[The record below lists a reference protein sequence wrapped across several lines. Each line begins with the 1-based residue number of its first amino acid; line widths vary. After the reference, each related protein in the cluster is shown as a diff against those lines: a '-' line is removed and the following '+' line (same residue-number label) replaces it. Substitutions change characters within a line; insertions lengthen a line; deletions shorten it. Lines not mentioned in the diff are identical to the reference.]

1 MAYLRRCVSVLVT
14 LSVLLSFG
22 VFAPPAGGTAAAAEI
37 QVSSGESIQ
46 DAIDSAAPGDVII
59 VGPGTY
65 AEDLVID
72 KALTVVS
79 SDGSDATTIAGL
91 VDIDLLDNET
101 LVFGGEGAGFTVTN
115 PNGPGIDATLDYW
128 CALTI
133 EGNAI
138 SGNDTVGLRVRRV
151 HYFSEVEVRGN
162 EISENGEAGIEA
174 GAFGPA
180 VRYHSTLSILDNVIT
195 NNADEGID
203 WNDTWDNSHGLI
215 QGNTITGN
223 GDDGIWHDDVEHGSS
238 LNILDNV
245 VSDNVGRGIYIY
257 EYEDGCE
264 GLIQGNT
271 IERNGEDGF
280 YMSDD
285 PSHGS
290 RLTIRDNS
298 FVQNGGFGLRMDD
311 VEDRGY
317 LAIID
322 NEIVDNESG
331 GIRLYEVDSGAEGL
345 ISGNTITGNGG
356 FGIYVYS
363 GLDYGGYLLI
373 EGNTISGTQ
382 SGVVTNE
389 EPGGWDV
396 EYWLEHGDVAPGS
409 ETVYVNGVPVSESDY
424 LLVHDSGTIVFDA
437 VPSGAV
443 TVDYTYGGAGIYV
456 GDEVG
461 EGSDLAI
468 RDNQVVDNGG
478 KGIYVEEIERGGEV
492 VIAEGNTISRNGAH
506 GVVVGSRYYDSWYKE
521 WIYYGVVDGSFLEVA
536 DNEISDNGGNG
547 VDILLIEDGSKVLI
561 ESNTLSE
568 NAYGVYVG
576 EMNEG
581 STLDILGNTITGQSS
596 GGVYAANIDESEVN
610 VLDNVISANTGIGLQ
625 VGEGETLSDSKAT
638 IRCNTIYN
646 NTEWGI
652 YMVVEHSLVDIS
664 GNHILAN
671 GTSGTEGGIHVQGA
685 ALDLVGIHQNSI
697 AGNYD
702 WGLLNASA
710 EEVDA
715 TYNWWGDVDG
725 PYQATTNTGG
735 GGDEVSDNVDF
746 SDWLSAAPALCAEYV
761 PETATPVT
769 ITVGDDGEDF
779 SSIQAAIDDAEP
791 GDIILVSPGTYSEN
805 LTIEKSLTLHSTDG
819 AESTTIDGMVAID
832 LVDAATVTFGG
843 ADAGFTVTGSSP
855 GFEVRLSSWSQ
866 LTIQGNSING
876 CDDNGIYV
884 ERVRRWSLLS
894 VLDNAI
900 ADNSYDG
907 ISIDEILDFGEV
919 RIEGNV
925 ISRND
930 EDGIS
935 VQTVHYAGALEIR
948 DNIIE
953 ENSGTGINLFEYG
966 VVRYGSSASIVD
978 NEIRGNGFDGEC
990 NRGRGIRWMNV
1001 FDGSEGLVQG
1011 NTITGNARD
1020 GFYFDDVEHGSSLD
1034 LVNNL
1039 VADNGG
1045 RGIHLFEYE
1054 DGCAGLIQGNTITGN
1069 GRDGFYMS
1077 DDPSDGSRVT
1087 IEQNTITGNGG
1098 KGLRV
1103 DDVEDGG
1110 HLAIVDNVI
1119 EDNQGIGIY
1128 LYEVDSGSDCLIDGN
1143 TITNNAIY
1151 GVYVSSG
1158 ADYGGVLTLTGN
1170 TISGTRAEL
1179 HGVYVGFGCGGETY
1193 FYLGLPEFS
1202 LVPGSATI
1210 YLDGVEVSAA
1220 DYYLDYEYGEIY
1232 FDTAPGD
1239 GVFISADYALEN
1251 AGWGIY
1257 VNNDVDEGS
1266 VLTIA
1271 GNVVTDNL
1279 LSGIFI
1285 RDIGAQGAGAV
1296 IIEANTV
1303 SGNGAHGIAVG
1314 TQTFNWW
1321 DEIWDYYGVRNGSSL
1336 SMLDNEISD
1345 NAADGI
1351 NVHQVDNGSIVRIDG
1366 NAVTG
1371 SCGAALWLCG
1381 DAETLKDSE
1390 AYVLGNVLDAN
1401 DGWGLYGYLE
1411 HALLDVSGCN
1421 QVTSNA
1427 GGGIYLDGSDMGLVG
1442 IHNNNIKGNTEWG
1455 LLNDSDEMVDA
1466 LTNWWGDGSGPYQA
1480 DTNTAGLGDP
1490 VSDNVLYNPWMTAS
1504 CEPSS
1509 VSAAFAASA
1518 RSGAPGLSVRFTDRS
1533 TSGCDIV
1540 AWLWD
1545 FGDGG
1550 SSTAQNPT
1558 HVFLR
1563 EGTFTVTLTVW
1574 DSCGHSDTITMQA
1587 YISIKK
1593 VMRNLR
1599 EPSGDDAPEPASL
1612 GVSYLYIDPIQV
1624 LPGQTVTVSANVC
1637 NSGEERGNRT
1647 VSFMVN
1653 GEAVE
1658 SQSVSVSGGACQQ
1671 VTFTVARVV
1680 PGAYQ
1685 VAIDGMVGQFS
1696 VVAPRTVTQSVASQQ
1711 QTGLGTAGIIAI
1723 IAVMLVLIAALIM
1736 VFRRT

>member
-1 MAYLRRCVSVLVT
+1 MIHARRGLSLLT
-14 LSVLLSFG
+14 ILSVFLSLGLL
-22 VFAPPAGGTAAAAEI
+22 APPAAGTAAAAEI
-37 QVSSGESIQ
+37 PVSSGDSIQ
-46 DAIDSAAPGDVII
+46 DAIDSASPGDVII

-72 KALTVVS
+72 KSLTVVS

-101 LVFGGEGAGFTVTN
+101 LVFGGEGSGFTVTN

-138 SGNDTVGLRVRRV
+138 SGNDNVGLRVRQV
-151 HYFSEVEVRGN
+151 HYFSEVEVRNN

-203 WNDTWDNSHGLI
+203 WNDTWDNGHGLI

-245 VSDNVGRGIYIY
+245 VSDNVGCGISIY

-271 IERNGEDGF
+271 VERNGEDGF
-280 YMSDD
+280 YMSDN

-290 RLTIRDNS
+290 RLTISENAIIE
-298 FVQNGGFGLRMDD
+298 NGGFGLRLDAVD
-311 VEDRGY
+311 HGGY

-331 GIRLYEVDSGAEGL
+331 GIRLDEVASGAEGL
-345 ISGNTITGNGG
+345 ISGNSITGNGDY
-356 FGIYVYS
+356 GIYISS
-363 GLDYGGYLLI
+363 GLDYGGSLTL
-373 EGNTISGTQ
+373 EGNTVSDTQ
-382 SGVVTNE
+382 SAAVLGE
-389 EPGGWDV
+389 EPYGYDRD
-396 EYWLEHGDVAPGS
+396 YSLEHDDVVPGS
-409 ETVYVNGVPVSESDY
+409 VTVYIDGEPVSESEY
-424 LLVHDSGTIVFDA
+424 LLLPDYGDIVFDTA
-437 VPSGAV
+437 PSEVV
-443 TVDYTYGGAGIYV
+443 TVDYSYGGTGIYI
-456 GDEVG
+456 GGEVE
-461 EGSDLAI
+461 EGSRLSI
-468 RDNQVVDNGG
+468 LDNEVLDNEL
-478 KGIYVEEIERGGEV
+478 KGIHVVGIERGGEV
-492 VIAEGNTISRNGAH
+492 VIAEGNTITGNGAH
-506 GVVVGSRYYDSWYKE
+506 GVVVGSRYYDSWHE
-521 WIYYGVVDGSFLEVA
+521 QWTYYGIVEGSFLEVA

-547 VDILLIEDGSKVLI
+547 VDILLIEDGSRVLI

-596 GGVYAANIDESEVN
+596 GGVYAGGSIDESEVN
-610 VLDNVISANTGIGLQ
+610 VLGNTISANTGIGLQ
-625 VGEGETLSDSKAT
+625 IGEGETLTDSKAT
-638 IRCNTIYN
+638 VRCNSIDN

-652 YMVVEHSLVDIS
+652 YMVVRHSLVNIS

-671 GTSGTEGGIHVQGA
+671 GTSGTEGGIYIEGSE
-685 ALDLVGIHQNSI
+685 LDLVGIHQNSI
-697 AGNYD
+697 DGNYD
-702 WGLLNASA
+702 WGLLNDSD
-710 EEVDA
+710 ETLDA
-715 TYNWWGDVDG
+715 TYNWWGDATG

-746 SDWLSAAPALCAEYV
+746 SDWLSAAPALCAEFV

-769 ITVGDDGEDF
+769 ITVGDGGEDY

-791 GDIILVSPGTYSEN
+791 GDIILVSPGTYNEN
-805 LTIEKSLTLHSTDG
+805 LTIEKSLTVWSTDG
-819 AESTTIDGMVAID
+819 AEDTTIGGTVTIN

-843 ADAGFTVTGSSP
+843 EDTGFTVTGSSP
-855 GFEVRLSSWSQ
+855 GFFVMLSSWSQ

-876 CDDNGIYV
+876 CDGDGIYV
-884 ERVRRWSLLS
+884 DYVRRWSLLS
-894 VLDNAI
+894 VLDNEI

-907 ISIDEILDFGEV
+907 ISIYRIRYFGEV
-919 RIEGNV
+919 RIEGNA

-935 VQTVHYAGALEIR
+935 VQAVHYAGALGIR

-953 ENSGTGINLFEYG
+953 ENYGTGINLFEYG
-966 VVRYGSSASIVD
+966 AVRWGSSASIVN
-978 NEIRGNGFDGEC
+978 NEICGNGFDGEC
-990 NRGRGIRWMNV
+990 NRGRGIRWIGV
-1001 FDGSEGLVQG
+1001 FDGSEALVQG
-1011 NTITGNARD
+1011 NTISGNARE
-1020 GFYFDDVEHGSSLD
+1020 GFYFDDVEDGSSLD
-1034 LVNNL
+1034 ILGNV
-1039 VADNGG
+1039 VSDNGSFG
-1045 RGIHLFEYE
+1045 LRLFVYE
-1054 DGCAGLIQGNTITGN
+1054 SGCTGLIQGNTITGN

-1077 DDPSDGSRVT
+1077 DAPTGGSRLTV
-1087 IEQNTITGNGG
+1087 EQNTITGNGG

-1103 DDVEDGG
+1103 NEVEDGG
-1110 HLAIVDNVI
+1110 YIAVLDNRI
-1119 EDNQGIGIY
+1119 EDNQGVGID
-1128 LYEVDSGSDCLIDGN
+1128 LDEIDSGSSGLIHGN
-1143 TITNNAIY
+1143 ALTGNAIHGIRNPD
-1151 GVYVSSG
+1151 GVDCGS
-1158 ADYGGVLTLTGN
+1158 VLTLTGN
-1170 TISGTRAEL
+1170 IVSGTRAEL
-1179 HGVYVGFGCGGETY
+1179 TGVYVGVGCEDY
-1193 FYLGLPEFS
+1193 NAFQLQYPPLI
-1202 LVPGSATI
+1202 PGSATI
-1210 YLDGVEVSAA
+1210 YLDGVEVLA
-1220 DYYLDYEYGEIY
+1220 DDYSLDYEYGDLW
-1232 FDTAPGD
+1232 FDTPPGN
-1239 GVFISADYALEN
+1239 GVVVTADYTVED

-1257 VNNDVDEGS
+1257 VDNDVDEGS

-1285 RDIGAQGAGAV
+1285 RDINEGASAV
-1296 IIEANTV
+1296 IGGDANTV
-1303 SGNGAHGIAVG
+1303 TGNGEHGIAVG
-1314 TQTFNWW
+1314 YEYYDWY
-1321 DEIWDYYGVRNGSSL
+1321 DEQWYSVGVRNGSSL
-1336 SMLDNEISD
+1336 FILDNEVMG
-1345 NAADGI
+1345 NVENGI
-1351 NVHQVDNGSIVRIDG
+1351 HLHKVESGSLALVDG

-1371 SCGAALWLCG
+1371 SGGAALWLCG

-1390 AYVLGNVLDAN
+1390 AYVLGNSFDAN
-1401 DGWGLYGYLE
+1401 DGWGIYGYVE

-1442 IHNNNIKGNTEWG
+1442 IHNNNIQGNTEWG
-1455 LLNDSDEMVDA
+1455 LLNDSDETVDA

-1480 DTNTAGLGDP
+1480 TTNAAGLGDP
-1490 VSDNVLYNPWMTAS
+1490 VSDNVLYDPWMTAS

-1518 RSGAPGLSVRFTDRS
+1518 RSGAPGLRVQFTDRS
-1533 TSGCDIV
+1533 TSGCAIT

-1550 SSTAQNPT
+1550 TSTAQNPVHT
-1558 HVFLR
+1558 FLR
-1563 EGTFTVTLTVW
+1563 EGTFTVTMTVW
-1574 DSCGHSDTITMQA
+1574 DSCGHSDSFSMQVHIA
-1587 YISIKK
+1587 VAKA
-1593 VMRNLR
+1593 VRALF
-1599 EPSGDDAPEPASL
+1599 EPSGRDTPEPARL
-1612 GVSYLYIDPIQV
+1612 GVSYLHIDPLQV
-1624 LPGQTVTVSANVC
+1624 LPGQAVTVSANVC
-1637 NSGEERGNRT
+1637 NSGEERGTRT
-1647 VSFMVN
+1647 VSFMVS

-1658 SQSVSVSGGACQQ
+1658 AQSVSVSGGSCRQ

-1696 VVAPRTVTQSVASQQ
+1696 VVAPRTVTHSVASQQ
-1711 QTGLGTAGIIAI
+1711 QTGLGTAGILAI
-1723 IAVMLVLIAALIM
+1723 IVVMLVLIGALIV